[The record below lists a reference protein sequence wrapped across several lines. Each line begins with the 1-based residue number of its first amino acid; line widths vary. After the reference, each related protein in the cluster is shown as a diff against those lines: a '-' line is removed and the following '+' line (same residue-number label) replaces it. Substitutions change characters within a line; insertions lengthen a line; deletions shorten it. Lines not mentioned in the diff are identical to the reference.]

1 MIEQL
6 RPLSGQYNKHIV
18 PVMRLLGKLR
28 NEPINYINSKEINDF
43 FKEYRIT
50 FSDIL
55 YLVEH
60 EVLALHTE
68 LDSKGDTI
76 YMLSYVDDSQDEF
89 YDMNVLENAKTFLK
103 DADKET
109 YVLYNLFEILVSHY
123 PVKEI
128 PYVIDLLQYERV
140 IKKVY
145 VNAKAGQEYIA

>member
-18 PVMRLLGKLR
+18 PVMRLLSKLR
-28 NEPINYINSKEINDF
+28 NEPKNYMSSKEVEEY

-60 EVLALHTE
+60 DVLNLHSE
-68 LDSKGDTI
+68 LNSKGETVYMI
-76 YMLSYVDDSQDEF
+76 YYRDDSQDEF

-103 DADKET
+103 DKVDT
-109 YVLYNLFEILVSHY
+109 FLLYPLFEILVKHY

-128 PYVIDLLQYERV
+128 PYVIDLLQYEGV
-140 IKKVY
+140 IKRVY
-145 VNAKAGQEYIA
+145 INQLAGQEYIV